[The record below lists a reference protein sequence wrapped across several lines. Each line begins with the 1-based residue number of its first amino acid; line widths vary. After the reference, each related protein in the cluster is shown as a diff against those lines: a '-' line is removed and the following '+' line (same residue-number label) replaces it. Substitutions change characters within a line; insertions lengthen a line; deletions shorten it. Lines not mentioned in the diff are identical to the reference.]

1 MRVFVTGAIGFV
13 GVWFQRELVAAGHEV
28 VAAPGPDELEITDR
42 AGLVRWFSGPS
53 GPPDAVAHLAGMA
66 FAPDA
71 GGDPGEAFRVNVG
84 GTIAVFE
91 ALREL
96 GYRLPVLVSGSS
108 DVYGIVSRED
118 LPLCES
124 APLNPRQPYAFSKAA
139 QEAVAVEAGSQWG
152 FPVVVT
158 RSFNH
163 SGPGQRPVFVL
174 PALARRVVAVR
185 RGEAPAIVVGNV
197 DVRRDIGDVRD
208 FVRAY
213 RLLLDSSAA
222 GRLGS
227 APVVVNVA
235 TGQADSIRS
244 FIERL
249 CALAGIAPDVQV
261 DPALARADDPPEICG
276 DASLLAQLTGWHP
289 EIPMERTLVDL
300 LAEAEAEAEADAGR
314 ARHDRLALA

>member
-13 GVWFQRELVAAGHEV
+13 GGWMQRELVAAGHEV
-28 VAAPGPDELEITDR
+28 VGAPGPDELEITDR
-42 AGLVRWFSGPS
+42 AGLGRWFSGPN
-53 GPPDAVAHLAGMA
+53 GHPDAVAHLAGMA

-71 GGDPGEAFRVNVG
+71 GSDPTEAFRVNVG

-96 GYRLPVLVSGSS
+96 GYRPPVLVSGSS
-108 DVYGIVSRED
+108 DVYGAVGRED
-118 LPLCES
+118 LPLSES
-124 APLNPRQPYAFSKAA
+124 APLNPREPYAYSKAA
-139 QEAVAVEAGSQWG
+139 QEAVAVEAGARWG

-158 RSFNH
+158 RAFNH

-185 RGEAPAIVVGNV
+185 RGEAPAIVAGNV

-208 FVRAY
+208 VVRAY
-213 RLLLDSSAA
+213 RLLLVSAA
-222 GRLGS
+222 GGHLGS
-227 APVVVNVA
+227 APIVVNVA

-249 CALAGIAPDVQV
+249 CALAGIAPVVQL
-261 DPALARADDPPEICG
+261 DPALLRENDPPEICG

-289 EIPMERTLVDL
+289 EIPIERTLVDL
-300 LAEAEAEAEADAGR
+300 LAEAEAEAR
-314 ARHDRLALA
+314 ASKTH